1 MYSRVLDNFWNKP
14 TYKHPYYYIHNINT
28 VDNTIAE
35 GASAANTAGHT
46 SKFTKT
52 TLPTD
57 TNTLGKNNSLD
68 NAEIW

>member
-1 MYSRVLDNFWNKP
+1 
-14 TYKHPYYYIHNINT
+14 

-52 TLPTD
+52 SLPTD

-68 NAEIW
+68 DAETW